1 MGRKI
6 DKNMSRNLGSKY
18 SQKLLDHA
26 KKSAINAIKTASIRG
41 IQKQKTQLV
50 IWLAIKLLKDLYFKV
65 DNNYKSQGIY
75 HRIVEGQ
82 LQMKQ
87 KILNIM

>member
-50 IWLAIKLLKDLYFKV
+50 I
-65 DNNYKSQGIY
+65 
-75 HRIVEGQ
+75 
-82 LQMKQ
+82 
-87 KILNIM
+87 